1 MSASAPKTIEMMA
14 ELIRTPSI
22 SSVRPE
28 LDTGNRPVIDLL
40 AGWLDHMGFDC
51 EIMRLP
57 GQPHKANLIATLGQG
72 SGGLVLAGHT
82 DTVPYDA
89 GRWQYDPFTLTEAN
103 GRLFGLGTCDMKGFF
118 ALVIEA
124 LREVDPAQ
132 LTAPV
137 IVLATADEETTMA
150 GAKAL
155 VEAGRPS
162 ARHAL
167 IGEPTSLKPV
177 HVHKGILMEAIHLTG
192 HSGHSSDPGQ
202 GVNALDGMYRVMGE
216 LMAWRSELAKRYR
229 DDRFKVPIP
238 TLNLGHIHGGDN
250 PNRICADCTLHVDFR
265 ALPGMTLE
273 AVREELRERIKATLS
288 DSPLTVRF
296 EALFDGVAPL
306 ETDQQ
311 AAIVQTAEA
320 LTGQPSGAVT
330 FGTEG
335 PYLSHMGMETV
346 ILGPGDLAQAHQ
358 PDEYLAMERMQPTVD
373 IIRGMVHR
381 FCMGQPE

>member
-1 MSASAPKTIEMMA
+1 MSISAPKTIEMMA

-40 AGWLDHMGFDC
+40 AGWLDHMGFSC

-57 GQPHKANLIATLGQG
+57 GQPHKANLIATLGEG
-72 SGGLVLAGHT
+72 PGGLVLAGHT
-82 DTVPYDA
+82 DTVPFDE
-89 GRWQYDPFTLTEAN
+89 GRWQQDPFTLTEAD
-103 GRLFGLGTCDMKGFF
+103 GRLYGLGTCDMKGFF
-118 ALVIEA
+118 ALVIDA
-124 LREVDPAQ
+124 LRGIDPSR

-155 VEAGRPS
+155 VAAGRPS
-162 ARHAL
+162 ARHAM
-167 IGEPTSLKPV
+167 IGEPTSLKPI
-177 HVHKGILMEAIHLTG
+177 HVHKGILMEAVHLTG
-192 HSGHSSDPGQ
+192 RSGHSSDPDQ

-216 LMAWRSELAKRYR
+216 LMAWRGELAERYR

-265 ALPGMTLE
+265 ALPGMELE
-273 AVREELRERIKATLS
+273 EIRGELRQRVTAALS
-288 DSPLTVRF
+288 GSPLTVEF
-296 EALFDGVAPL
+296 DALFDGVAPL
-306 ETDQQ
+306 ETDHT
-311 AAIVQTAEA
+311 AAIVQAAEA

-335 PYLSHMGMETV
+335 PYLSQMGMDTV

-358 PDEYLAMERMQPTVD
+358 PDEYIALERMQPTVE
-373 IIRGMVHR
+373 IIQGMVHR
-381 FCMGQPE
+381 FCMGQAD